1 MGFQD
6 LWAKTTS
13 PFNASV
19 QKSNDIE
26 APRIEIG
33 RMSQVE
39 RPIKLSKS
47 DKEIY
52 CLSIK
57 IDNNV
62 WILQVNFE
70 FKVGKHSS

>member
-1 MGFQD
+1 MESQD

-13 PFNASV
+13 PLNASV

-26 APRIEIG
+26 AQRIEIDQ
-33 RMSQVE
+33 MSRE
-39 RPIKLSKS
+39 DRPILLSKS

-62 WILQVNFE
+62 LIQVDFY
-70 FKVGKHSS
+70 FKVDKHSS